1 LVIIAALLSAQ
12 AQDVV
17 ESAQHTQ
24 WGTLRYQVR
33 PGQYTVIG
41 ELIEGGGVVGIPQ
54 VDNPNPQVD
63 AEQVRRSTV
72 RYTPS
77 RDRGRPPEGATGE
90 PLILYDPDRPGEPL
104 AYFNNEQEARYYLS
118 DRYFNELRRQGHLR
132 EGSNG
137 GLPHYPQCTSVDCQ
151 FIAWTAEGF
160 KMEDQ
165 RIAERALRNFVDTV
179 REVARAIADVVQSI
193 VQAVVDFFAGV
204 FGWVRSE
211 VNQITGN
218 TNSGSGGQNSTPSTS
233 DSPSSTPSTSSPPSS
248 TPSTSYSPSS
258 PPSSSPSSPP
268 SISNSPSSTPSNSGP
283 PSTQASLTEY

>member
-77 RDRGRPPEGATGE
+77 RDRGRPPEGGSGN
-90 PLILYDPDRPGEPL
+90 PLILRDPEGNPL
-104 AYFNNEQEARYYLS
+104 AYFNNEQEARYYLG
-118 DRYFNELRRQGHLR
+118 DRFYNDLRSQGHLR

-137 GLPHYPQCTSVDCQ
+137 GLPHYAQCTSEDCRE
-151 FIAWTAEGF
+151 IRMAAEEF
-160 KMEDQ
+160 RAVE
-165 RIAERALRNFVDTV
+165 RSNAERALEGFLETV
-179 REVARAIADVVQSI
+179 REVAQAIADFVRDV
-193 VQAVVDFFAGV
+193 VQAVVDFFAGI
-204 FGWVRSE
+204 FGW
-211 VNQITGN
+211 
-218 TNSGSGGQNSTPSTS
+218 
-233 DSPSSTPSTSSPPSS
+233 
-248 TPSTSYSPSS
+248 
-258 PPSSSPSSPP
+258 
-268 SISNSPSSTPSNSGP
+268 
-283 PSTQASLTEY
+283 

>member
-1 LVIIAALLSAQ
+1 VRNKILLVIIAALLSAQ

-17 ESAQHTQ
+17 ESGQHTQ
-24 WGTLRYQVR
+24 WDTLRYQVR

-41 ELIEGGGVVGIPQ
+41 ELIEGGGVVGIPR
-54 VDNPNPQVD
+54 VDNPNPQVV
-63 AEQVRRSTV
+63 AERVQESTV

-160 KMEDQ
+160 KRED
-165 RIAERALRNFVDTV
+165 RYIAERALRNFVETV

-204 FGWVRSE
+204 FGWM
-211 VNQITGN
+211 
-218 TNSGSGGQNSTPSTS
+218 QNAAE
-233 DSPSSTPSTSSPPSS
+233 DIVA
-248 TPSTSYSPSS
+248 
-258 PPSSSPSSPP
+258 
-268 SISNSPSSTPSNSGP
+268 SIDNDDDD
-283 PSTQASLTEY
+283 EWYWDDDEWYWDDDEWYW